1 MGGSWHPDGNRCPPA
16 KTPVTSPG
24 RDLPCSGIRP
34 SGVTDLP
41 HRPASARPGCG
52 SCNPLSSLPA
62 SPHLPACQCASPDR
76 LPEHTSTGRQCPPHL
91 LACHVAA
98 GSFLYP
104 GSVCPAPRQDLSGTR
119 PAPQPEGQAPILK
132 TDRRCR
138 KMPGTAELSG
148 NPAQICCRRPF
159 PAYDM

>member
-1 MGGSWHPDGNRCPPA
+1 MA
-16 KTPVTSPG
+16 PG
-24 RDLPCSGIRP
+24 RKQMSSCQDTRNQS
-34 SGVTDLP
+34 
-41 HRPASARPGCG
+41 RPGPAGTCRAPG
-52 SCNPLSSLPA
+52 SGRPGSLIFPTGRPQHAPAAAPATLSVPCPA

-98 GSFLYP
+98 GAFLYP